1 MKVSPKVS
9 IFLSV
14 ILLMLLSACN
24 NSSQPNT
31 NSNGQQPIKFGVSL
45 SLTGDSSADGQATK
59 QGYEVWQD
67 YVNSHGGLLGRQ
79 VQMDI
84 IDDGTKTEQAHTN
97 YEKLISIDH
106 VNFVVGPFN
115 DPFTVTGAEVA
126 ARHGYAFLEGIGTSP
141 STFKQGLKNLFA
153 VSLSATAYLSSFDN
167 FLLSQPAQIRPKT
180 VAYVTSDDPFTQP
193 QIDTA
198 KAKLENGGIKT
209 VFYKVFPA
217 ELTDYN
223 PVAQQVVAANPDVV
237 VIGSVGLSDSA
248 PFLQYFKQQH
258 FNPKLII
265 ATAGPDQGQA
275 FIKAMNGAT
284 DGLLV
289 PNDGWFPSVK
299 NYQNDAFIPAYLKKY
314 GGAPGDIASDSVQ
327 SFSTG
332 QVLAQAITQAKS
344 LDNAAVMN
352 VLRTGTFQSL
362 QGPVKFAADGQ
373 NSIATPFL
381 FQWQN
386 VSQQQNGK
394 TVTAQTLI
402 PVYPPQQAQANVEY
416 PKPKWS

>member
-1 MKVSPKVS
+1 MFTKKRIPV
-9 IFLSV
+9 FLFV
-14 ILLMLLSACN
+14 VLLFLSACN
-24 NSSQPNT
+24 SAPTTDTSSK
-31 NSNGQQPIKFGVSL
+31 QPIKIGVSL

-79 VQMDI
+79 IQMVI
-84 IDDGTKTEQAHTN
+84 YDDGTKTDQAHTN

-106 VNFVVGPFN
+106 VNFVIGPFN
-115 DPFTVTGAEVA
+115 DPFVVTGAEVA
-126 ARHGYAFLEGIGTSP
+126 ARHGYVFLEGIGTSP
-141 STFKQGLKNLFA
+141 STFQQHLKNLFS

-167 FLLSQPAQIRPKT
+167 FLLSQPAQIRPTT

-198 KAKLENGGIKT
+198 RAKLENGGIKT
-209 VFYKVFPA
+209 AFYKIFPA
-217 ELTDYN
+217 ETTDYN
-223 PVAQQVVAANPDVV
+223 PIAQQVVASNPDVV
-237 VIGSVGLSDSA
+237 VIGSVGLSDCA

-265 ATAGPDQGQA
+265 ATAGPDQGQP
-275 FIKAMNGAT
+275 FVKAMNGST

-289 PNDGWFPSVK
+289 PNDGWFPTVK
-299 NYQNDAFIPAYLKKY
+299 NYQNDAFVPAYLKKY

-332 QVLAQAITQAKS
+332 QVLAQAVTQANS
-344 LDNAAVMN
+344 LDNTAVMN

-362 QGPVKFAADGQ
+362 QGPVKFAADGE
-373 NSIATPFL
+373 NSLATPFL

-394 TVTAQTLI
+394 KVTAQMLI
-402 PVYPPQQAQANVEY
+402 PVYPQDQAQANVEY
-416 PKPKWS
+416 PKSKWS